1 MKALELGSAGLTV
14 SALAVLGLLLPVAP
28 AWADASDALA
38 PAATAGE
45 GRL

>member
-14 SALAVLGLLLPVAP
+14 SALAVLGLLLPVEP

-38 PAATAGE
+38 SAATAGE
-45 GRL
+45 GRP